1 MQAMPFNHCIFAFT
15 LRHVRVL
22 SHGEIIRPARSEV
35 FVREQTPHVR
45 PWRNGSSVLPRG
57 ERDLLTEIKDLRAGT
72 ADKRKGSKKAEG
84 QK

>member
-1 MQAMPFNHCIFAFT
+1 MQAMPFNHCILAFT
-15 LRHVRVL
+15 SRHVCVL

-45 PWRNGSSVLPRG
+45 LGRNGSSVLPHG
-57 ERDLLTEIKDLRAGT
+57 ERALLTEIKDLCAGT
-72 ADKRKGSKKAEG
+72 ADKRKGSEKAEG